1 MEDNQIIELY
11 WNKNE
16 KAISETD
23 KKYGKY
29 CNYIAYNILQNA
41 EDSNE
46 WVNDTYLRTWN
57 TIPPQRPTVFKLFIA
72 KITRN
77 LAIDK
82 YRKNKH
88 KSIMEEV
95 LDELKDCTT
104 NESVENEVEYSELL
118 KNINIFLDNLSI
130 DKRRIFIDRYWSFDS
145 IENISNKYELKKG
158 NIKMIL
164 SRTRKDLKEYL
175 KGVDLLWTM

>member
-11 WNKNE
+11 WNRNE

-29 CNYIAYNILQNA
+29 CNYIAYNILQND

-46 WVNDTYLRTWN
+46 CVNDTYLKTWN
-57 TIPPQRPTVFKLFIA
+57 CIPPKKPDVFKLFLA

-82 YRKNKH
+82 YRKIKP

-95 LDELKDCTT
+95 LDELNDCTSNT
-104 NESVENEVEYSELL
+104 NIENEVEYSDIL
-118 KNINIFLDNLSI
+118 KNINIFLDNLPLE
-130 DKRRIFIDRYWSFDS
+130 KRRIFVDRYWFFES
-145 IENISNKYELKKG
+145 IENISTKYDLKNG
-158 NIKMIL
+158 NVKMIL
-164 SRTRKDLKEYL
+164 SRIRKNLKEYL
-175 KGVDLLWTM
+175 KEVDLL

>member
-11 WNKNE
+11 WNRNE

-23 KKYGKY
+23 KKYCKY

-46 WVNDTYLRTWN
+46 CVNDTYLRTWN

-175 KGVDLLWTM
+175 KGVDLL

>member
-1 MEDNQIIELY
+1 
-11 WNKNE
+11 
-16 KAISETD
+16 
-23 KKYGKY
+23 
-29 CNYIAYNILQNA
+29 
-41 EDSNE
+41 
-46 WVNDTYLRTWN
+46 
-57 TIPPQRPTVFKLFIA
+57 
-72 KITRN
+72 
-77 LAIDK
+77 
-82 YRKNKH
+82 
-88 KSIMEEV
+88 MEEV

-104 NESVENEVEYSELL
+104 NKSVENEVEYSELL

-175 KGVDLLWTM
+175 EGVDLL

>member
-11 WNKNE
+11 WNRNE

-46 WVNDTYLRTWN
+46 CVNDTYLRTWN

-104 NESVENEVEYSELL
+104 NKSVENEVEYSELL

-175 KGVDLLWTM
+175 KGVDLL

>member
-11 WNKNE
+11 WNRNE

-46 WVNDTYLRTWN
+46 CVNDTYLRTWN

-175 KGVDLLWTM
+175 EGVDLL

>member
-11 WNKNE
+11 WNRNE
-16 KAISETD
+16 NAISETD

-46 WVNDTYLRTWN
+46 CVNDTYLRTWN

-104 NESVENEVEYSELL
+104 NVSVENEVEYSEIL

-175 KGVDLLWTM
+175 KGVDLL

>member
-11 WNKNE
+11 WNRNE

-46 WVNDTYLRTWN
+46 CVNDTYLRTWN

-104 NESVENEVEYSELL
+104 NKSVENEVEYSELL

-175 KGVDLLWTM
+175 EGVDLL

>member
-11 WNKNE
+11 WNRNE
-16 KAISETD
+16 NAISETD

-46 WVNDTYLRTWN
+46 CVNDTYLRTWN

-175 KGVDLLWTM
+175 KGVDLL

>member
-11 WNKNE
+11 WNRNE

-23 KKYGKY
+23 IKYGKY
-29 CNYIAYNILQNA
+29 CNYIAYNILRDT

-46 WVNDTYLRTWN
+46 CVNDTYLKTWN
-57 TIPPQRPTVFKLFIA
+57 CIPPKKPDVFKLFLA

-88 KSIMEEV
+88 KSTMEEV
-95 LDELKDCTT
+95 LDELSDCTSNT
-104 NESVENEVEYSELL
+104 NIENEVVYSDML
-118 KNINIFLDNLSI
+118 KNINIFLDNLPI
-130 DKRRIFIDRYWSFDS
+130 DKRRIFIDRYWFFES
-145 IENISNKYELKKG
+145 IETISTKYELNKG
-158 NIKMIL
+158 NVKMIL
-164 SRTRKDLKEYL
+164 SRIRKNLKEYL
-175 KGVDLLWTM
+175 KEVELL

>member
-11 WNKNE
+11 WNRNE

-29 CNYIAYNILQNA
+29 CNYIAYNILQNS
-41 EDSNE
+41 EDAKECINE
-46 WVNDTYLRTWN
+46 TYLKTWN
-57 TIPPQRPTVFKLFIA
+57 SIPPQRPKVFKLFIA

-77 LAIDK
+77 LAIDI

-88 KSIMEEV
+88 KSVMEDI
-95 LDELKDCTT
+95 LDELSECASNVSID
-104 NESVENEVEYSELL
+104 NEIEYSEIL
-118 KNINIFLDNLSI
+118 KNINIFLDNLSQE
-130 DKRRIFIDRYWSFDS
+130 KRVIFRDRYWSLNS
-145 IENISNKYELKKG
+145 IENISNKYQLKKG
-158 NIKMIL
+158 NVKMIL

-175 KGVDLLWTM
+175 KGVDLI

>member
-11 WNKNE
+11 WNRNE

-46 WVNDTYLRTWN
+46 CVNDTYLRTWN

-118 KNINIFLDNLSI
+118 KNINIFLDNLSK

-175 KGVDLLWTM
+175 EGVDLL

>member
-11 WNKNE
+11 WNRNE

-29 CNYIAYNILQNA
+29 CNYIAFNILQNV

-46 WVNDTYLRTWN
+46 CVNDTYLRTWN
-57 TIPPQRPTVFKLFIA
+57 TIPPQRPNVFKLFIA

-88 KSIMEEV
+88 KSIMQEV
-95 LDELKDCTT
+95 LEELKDCSSNTKI
-104 NESVENEVEYSELL
+104 EDEVEYAEIL
-118 KNINIFLDNLSI
+118 KNINIFLDSLSL
-130 DKRRIFIDRYWSFDS
+130 DKRKIFMDRYWSLDS
-145 IENISNKYELKKG
+145 IEKISNKYQLKEG
-158 NIKMIL
+158 NVKMIL
-164 SRTRKDLKEYL
+164 SRTRKELKEYL
-175 KGVDLLWTM
+175 KGVDLI

>member
-11 WNKNE
+11 WNRNE

-46 WVNDTYLRTWN
+46 CVNDTYLRTWN

-175 KGVDLLWTM
+175 KGVDLL